1 MEHIWSTCSHT
12 RKGFASHV
20 VCELTPL
27 PKIASKDRV
36 LLGDSGAGESVNTV
50 TTRKVDTMAASGYG
64 IWNICR
70 VQPPENR
77 SAHSAV
83 LM

>member
-1 MEHIWSTCSHT
+1 MYGALSVTH
-12 RKGFASHV
+12 KGFANQV

-50 TTRKVDTMAASGYG
+50 TTRHASGYG
-64 IWNICR
+64 IRNICR
-70 VQPPENR
+70 VQLPQNL
-77 SAHSAV
+77 SAHSAE
-83 LM
+83 LI